1 MKNKKGFEF
10 SFNWIFAII
19 VGAAIIFLAIY
30 GTTQLIKQ
38 ERRVSDTEAGKQ
50 LGIILNPLETGIES
64 GKISKITFPLE
75 TRVFN
80 KCLSSGASAG
90 ERAFGV
96 QEISI
101 ATRSGI
107 GKEWEKPGVAS
118 TFYNKYLFSS
128 STIEGKELIV
138 FSKPFYMPFEVADVL
153 FLIPKEEEYCFVN
166 APSDI
171 DDEIKKLKPVN
182 INLSSSTRDCKKS
195 SIKVCFESTGCDIN
209 VNLEAKSVK
218 KSGQR
223 IYYEEDEEN
232 VLLYGAIFANNGIY
246 ECQIERLMKRAS
258 ELASLY
264 EAKSVSLSP
273 RGCSSGLE
281 QELALY
287 ANITRSLNKTEELAE
302 IKILSDEIRRRNDA
316 LLCKLF

>member
-1 MKNKKGFEF
+1 MTNKKGFEF

-19 VGAAIIFLAIY
+19 IGAAIIFLAIY

-75 TRVFN
+75 TRVFS
-80 KCLSSGASAG
+80 KCLSSGASTG

-101 ATRSGI
+101 ATKSGI
-107 GKEWEKPGVAS
+107 GAEWDKPGVES
-118 TFYNKYLFSS
+118 TFYNKYIFSS
-128 STIEGKELIV
+128 STVEGKELIV
-138 FSKPFYMPFEVADVL
+138 FSKPFYFPFEVADVL
-153 FLIPKEEEYCFVN
+153 FIIPKKEEYCFVN

-182 INLSSSTRDCKKS
+182 INVSANLKDCKKGTTR
-195 SIKVCFESTGCDIN
+195 VCFESSGCDID
-209 VNLEAKSVK
+209 VNLGAKSVK
-218 KSGQR
+218 KNGQR

-232 VLLYGAIFANNGIY
+232 ALLYGAIFADNGIY
-246 ECQIERLMKRAS
+246 ECQIKRLMKRAS

-264 EAKSVSLSP
+264 EAKSTSLSP
-273 RGCSSGLE
+273 RGCRSGLE
-281 QELALY
+281 QEMSIY
-287 ANITRSLNKTEELAE
+287 ANITRNLNKTDELTG

>member
-19 VGAAIIFLAIY
+19 IGAAIIFLAIY
-30 GTTQLIKQ
+30 GTTQLVKQ
-38 ERRVSDTEAGKQ
+38 ERRISDTEAGKQ

-80 KCLSSGASAG
+80 KCLSSGGSTG

-96 QEISI
+96 QEISVV
-101 ATRSGI
+101 TKSGI
-107 GKEWEKPGVAS
+107 GKDWEKPGVPS
-118 TFYNKYLFSS
+118 NFYNKYIFSS

-138 FSKPFYMPFEVADVL
+138 FSKPFYLPFEIADVL
-153 FLIPKEEEYCFVN
+153 FIVPKGEIYCFVN
-166 APSDI
+166 APDHI
-171 DDEIKKLKPVN
+171 EDEISKLKPDN
-182 INLSSSTRDCKKS
+182 INLSKEMKNCKKGA
-195 SIKVCFESTGCDIN
+195 KRVCFENSGCDID
-209 VNLEAKSVK
+209 VNLGARSVK
-218 KSGQR
+218 KDGQR
-223 IYYEEDEEN
+223 SYYEDDQEN
-232 VLLYGAIFANNGIY
+232 VLLYGAIFSDRGIY
-246 ECQIERLMKRAS
+246 ECQVNRLMKRAS

-264 EAKSVSLSP
+264 EAKSISLAP

-281 QELALY
+281 QELNHY
-287 ANITRSLNKTEELAE
+287 VNTTRNLNKTEDLGV
-302 IKILSDEIRRRNDA
+302 IKILSDEIRRRNEA